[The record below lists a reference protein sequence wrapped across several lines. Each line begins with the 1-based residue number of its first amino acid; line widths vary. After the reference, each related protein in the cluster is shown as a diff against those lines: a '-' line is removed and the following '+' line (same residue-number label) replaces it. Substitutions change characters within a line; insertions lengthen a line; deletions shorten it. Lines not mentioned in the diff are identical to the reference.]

1 MEYGINLSINE
12 ENNTNI
18 NEIINDNEF
27 LELIH
32 EIMTS
37 SVMKDAYLSISNW
50 YLTKEKFDINGEMK
64 KTKEQ
69 EN

>member
-1 MEYGINLSINE
+1 
-12 ENNTNI
+12 
-18 NEIINDNEF
+18 
-27 LELIH
+27 
-32 EIMTS
+32 MTS